1 MSTTWRVSCWTR
13 QYSCKGDMIVQ
24 WVDCIL
30 SSIFTSVLFFK
41 IQDTLFKC
49 LGIKEGL
56 MLFVASC
63 CFSKVSN
70 SQCGNGNA
78 MAGTSCMTWSWWS
91 TPRMWPTT
99 TPATRWPGGAR
110 LVSPTMAI
118 STLGHRRCG
127 AEVWTC
133 YGHLGRQTVTCSGIT
148 FRSLDF
154 DWLIFALSYLINCL

>member
-13 QYSCKGDMIVQ
+13 QYICKGDMIVQ

-63 CFSKVSN
+63 CFSKVSK

-118 STLGHRRCG
+118 STLGHRQVRGRGVDLLWSLGEANC
-127 AEVWTC
+127 
-133 YGHLGRQTVTCSGIT
+133 HLLRHYIQVFG
-148 FRSLDF
+148 L
-154 DWLIFALSYLINCL
+154 WLTYICLILSN